1 MTIKEICSQFAIGGE
16 YVSCEENFSGNINNT
31 FKVTFMRDGDIKE
44 YILQKINKQV
54 FKSPDKVMDNIVRV
68 TNHIREKVV
77 MRSGCTRTGVL
88 RAFPTLDGNSYYVV
102 DDIGQ
107 YWRCYRYI
115 KNSTTY
121 DACDDLLLIEKM
133 GGAFGK
139 FQNDLVDFDA
149 SSLFITIPDFHD
161 TKKRYNDL
169 RQAIALDPLKRVKK
183 VETEISHLLSFEKQ
197 ACQIQEYIDQN
208 KIPLRVTHND
218 TKCNNVSFDKDSGEV
233 LAVLDLDTVMPGIIA
248 HDYGDAIRFIA
259 NTRKEDDP
267 NFKLVKL
274 DIDKFESFTKGFV
287 GEIKNLLTDLEK
299 KTLVLGV
306 FTMTVEV
313 AVRFLTDYILGDVY
327 FRNKY
332 PGHNVDRAKNQIALA
347 QDLLVNY
354 DKMQEVL
361 QRYL

>member
-1 MTIKEICSQFAIGGE
+1 MTIKEICSHFAIGGE
-16 YVSCEENFSGNINNT
+16 YVGCEENFSGNINNT

-54 FKSPDKVMDNIVRV
+54 FTSPDKVMDNIVRV
-68 TNHIREKVV
+68 TDHIRSKVV
-77 MRSGCTRTGVL
+77 KRCGCTRTGVL
-88 RAFPTLDGNSYYVV
+88 RAFPSLQGDSYYVV

-121 DACDDLLLIEKM
+121 DACDDLSLIEKM
-133 GGAFGK
+133 GVAFGK

-161 TKKRYNDL
+161 TKKRYNAF
-169 RQAIALDPLKRVKK
+169 REAIALDPLKRVQK
-183 VETEISHLLSFEKQ
+183 VEGEIAQLLEFEQKACELQEHIDKKQ
-197 ACQIQEYIDQN
+197 
-208 KIPLRVTHND
+208 IPLRVTHND
-218 TKCNNVSFDKDSGEV
+218 TKCNNVSFDKESGKV
-233 LAVLDLDTVMPGIIA
+233 LAVLDLDTVMPGAVA
-248 HDYGDAIRFIA
+248 HDFGDAIRFIA
-259 NTRKEDDP
+259 NSRKEDDP
-267 NFKLVKL
+267 NFKLVKIDL
-274 DIDKFESFTKGFV
+274 DKFESFAKGFV
-287 GEIKNLLTDLEK
+287 GEIKDLLTDLEK
-299 KTLVLGV
+299 QTLVLGV

-332 PGHNVDRAKNQIALA
+332 PGHNVDRTKNQIALA
-347 QDLLVNY
+347 KDMLNNF
-354 DKMQEVL
+354 DKMQEIL